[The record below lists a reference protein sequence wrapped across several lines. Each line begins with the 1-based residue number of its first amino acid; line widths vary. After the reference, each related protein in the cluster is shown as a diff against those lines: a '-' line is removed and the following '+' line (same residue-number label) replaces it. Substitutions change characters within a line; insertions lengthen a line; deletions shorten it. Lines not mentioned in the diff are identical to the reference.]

1 MIRKRKSI
9 RKRIPILVVGDA
21 AAPTGFAR
29 VLHSILDRVK
39 HKYEIHHLGVN
50 YAGDPHDA
58 DWKVYVARLGGDVY
72 GVNRLQQLIEAAKPR
87 LVFMV
92 NDVWI
97 LGLYAPILKKY
108 KDNLKTVMYFPVDG
122 EPLDSDFVKQL
133 DGVDQ
138 LVAYNQFGKR
148 VMQQAIDE
156 VRRESP
162 DFKASEIEVIPH
174 GVDTQL
180 FYPYSKKPA
189 TGGINPGRLRAKKM
203 LLPNKKDFLESFIVL
218 NANRNQPRK
227 RIEITMQG
235 FALFAENKPDNVK
248 LYLHMGAED
257 MGWNLM
263 SLARR
268 YDIEGRLIISNT
280 SKETPTDSVKRLN
293 MIYNACEVG
302 INTSLGEG
310 WGLVSF
316 EHAATGAA
324 QVVPRHTACEELWQ
338 GAAEMLDPVFTVTV
352 ERVLTEG
359 KFVSPK
365 GVAEALERL
374 YRDPEYLREMS
385 EAAYLNT
392 TKPEYKWKNI
402 ARQWDALFQKLLG

>member
-1 MIRKRKSI
+1 MIQKRKSI
-9 RKRIPILVVGDA
+9 RKRIPILAVGDA

-29 VLHSILDRVK
+29 VLHGILDRVK
-39 HKYEIHHLGVN
+39 HKYEIHHLGIN
-50 YAGDPHDA
+50 YSGDPHDA
-58 DWKVYVARLGGDVY
+58 EWKIYVAQLGGDAY
-72 GVNRLQQLIEAAKPR
+72 GINRLQQLIERAKPR

-97 LGLYAPILKKY
+97 LGRYAPILKKY

-122 EPLDSDFVKQL
+122 EPIDSDFVKQL

-148 VMQQAIDE
+148 VMQQAINE

-174 GVDTQL
+174 GVDAQL
-180 FYPYSKKPA
+180 FYPYSKKPEI
-189 TGGINPGRLRAKKM
+189 GGIKRGRLRAKKA
-203 LLPNKKDFLESFIVL
+203 LLPNTKDFLDSFIVL

-293 MIYNACEVG
+293 IIYNACEVG
-302 INTSLGEG
+302 INTSMGEG

-324 QVVPRHTACEELWQ
+324 QIVPRHTACEELWQ
-338 GAAEMLDPVFTVTV
+338 GAAEMLEPVFTVTV

-365 GVAEALERL
+365 GVAEALDRL

-385 EAAYLNT
+385 EAAYLNAT
-392 TKPEYKWKNI
+392 RPEYKWKNI